1 MLLQQLVG
9 RAQTGNQAGALT
21 AFCGVA
27 VTCWEIAT
35 GLMPVRGHLTPPTKD
50 ECPREVAKLIA
61 DLMRRDPHSR
71 PSAAS
76 AYRSAHH
83 LCRCRPSDS
92 CPETVV
98 LCSVPRSSTRSSDSC
113 TLVFLFQLLF
123 CPWPCIHLAR
133 WSTLFR
139 VR

>member
-1 MLLQQLVG
+1 MLSQRLAG
-9 RAQTGNQAGALT
+9 RLQTGSQAGTLT

-35 GLMPVRGHLTPPTKD
+35 GLMPVRGHLTPPTKE

-83 LCRCRPSDS
+83 LCRCRASDS
-92 CPETVV
+92 CLVPAIV
-98 LCSVPRSSTRSSDSC
+98 LSVSMHSHCKGVKHCSE
-113 TLVFLFQLLF
+113 
-123 CPWPCIHLAR
+123 
-133 WSTLFR
+133 
-139 VR
+139 

>member
-1 MLLQQLVG
+1 MLSQRLV
-9 RAQTGNQAGALT
+9 RRLQTGNQAGTLI

-35 GLMPVRGHLTPPTKD
+35 GLMPVRGHLTPPTKE

-83 LCRCRPSDS
+83 LLIPAGHLKAAWS
-92 CPETVV
+92 
-98 LCSVPRSSTRSSDSC
+98 
-113 TLVFLFQLLF
+113 QLLF
-123 CPWPCIHLAR
+123 CLCPCIHITR
-133 WSTLFR
+133 
-139 VR
+139 